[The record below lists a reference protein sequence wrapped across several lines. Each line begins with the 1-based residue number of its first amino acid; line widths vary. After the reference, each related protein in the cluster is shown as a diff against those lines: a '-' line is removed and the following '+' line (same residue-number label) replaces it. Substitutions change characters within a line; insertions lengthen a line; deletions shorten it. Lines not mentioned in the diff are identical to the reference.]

1 MDERFQGRVATGV
14 VDITPAEPLALG
26 GSAAAAGVAEGVED
40 PLEASI
46 LVFDAAPSPIVV
58 VGFDLLFVGPAL
70 ERSLRERLGDRLPA
84 DNLLLFAS
92 HTHSAPATDPT
103 KPRLGAV
110 DPDYVEAV
118 AERVAGSIRDLLDGG
133 FRAVTMRGASTRER
147 FAVRRRTRRLAV
159 VRRRSIDWRPTVQGS
174 DRGAVVD
181 DLVVAARIDDAATGA
196 PLAVLWRLA
205 CHPVGHPRPRL
216 VSAHF
221 PGVVRAHLRT
231 VLDRPNLPVV
241 FLQGFS
247 GDLRPRTPST
257 MRPARSGLERVRL
270 GDAFSSF
277 DDADYADWSARIATT
292 VERTLTAGAPL
303 TGSGVILRAASL
315 PRERFLVG
323 SASAG
328 SVEFRDLQIGHDLQ
342 IVAAS
347 LEVVSAY
354 DRPVRAMTE
363 APLSMLVGCLGDVP
377 GYAPTERMLAEGGYE
392 ARDFCVDF
400 GAEAVPP
407 DVEEAVLEGFGRV
420 TGAR

>member
-1 MDERFQGRVATGV
+1 MDERFQGRVAAGV
-14 VDITPAEPLALG
+14 VDITPGEPLALA
-26 GSAAAAGVAEGVED
+26 GSAAATEVFEGVED
-40 PLEASI
+40 PLEASV
-46 LVFDAAPSPIVV
+46 LVIGADPSPVVV

-70 ERSLRERLGDRLPA
+70 ERSLRARLAGRLPA

-110 DPDYVEAV
+110 DPDYAEAV
-118 AERVAGSIRDLLDGG
+118 AERVAERIEELLDG
-133 FRAVTMRGASTRER
+133 ALVDATMRGASTRER

-159 VRRRSIDWRPTVQGS
+159 VRRRSIRWRPVVQGS

-181 DLVVAARIDDAATGA
+181 DLVVAVRIDDAATGE
-196 PLAVLWRLA
+196 PIAVLWRLA

-221 PGVVRAHLRT
+221 PGVVRAHLRA
-231 VLDRPNLPVV
+231 VLERPDLPVV

-257 MRPARSGLERVRL
+257 MQPARSGLERVRL
-270 GDAFSSF
+270 GDAFSPF
-277 DDADYADWSARIATT
+277 DDGDYAAWCGRIATT
-292 VERTLTAGAPL
+292 VERTLAAGAPL
-303 TGSGVILRAASL
+303 TGSGVLLRAASL

-323 SASAG
+323 SAG
-328 SVEFRDLQIGHDLQ
+328 DGPVEFRDLQIGNDLQ

-347 LEVVSAY
+347 LEVVSDY
-354 DRPVRAMTE
+354 DRAVRAMAE
-363 APLSMLVGCLGDVP
+363 ARLPLLAGCLGDVP

-392 ARDFCVDF
+392 AHDFCPDF
-400 GAEAVPP
+400 GAAEVPSG
-407 DVEEAVLEGFGRV
+407 VEEAVLEGFGRV
-420 TGAR
+420 TGTR